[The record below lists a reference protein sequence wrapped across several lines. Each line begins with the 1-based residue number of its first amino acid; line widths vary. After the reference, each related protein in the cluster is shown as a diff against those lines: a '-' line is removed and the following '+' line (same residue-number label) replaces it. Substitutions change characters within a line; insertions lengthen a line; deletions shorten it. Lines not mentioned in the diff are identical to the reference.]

1 MVMLQQQLLMGCTK
15 QTLTEEAAVLTS
27 KLTPLR
33 NLINCMY
40 SNKTLPEF
48 CLDFPV
54 YSNDN
59 QSMIERIYL
68 QDGRNIFYFMF
79 FILF

>member
-1 MVMLQQQLLMGCTK
+1 MLQQQLLMGCTK

-33 NLINCMY
+33 NPINCMY
-40 SNKTLPEF
+40 SNKTLPGF

-54 YSNDN
+54 YSIDN
-59 QSMIERIYL
+59 QSMIEWIYL
-68 QDGRNIFYFMF
+68 K
-79 FILF
+79 

>member
-1 MVMLQQQLLMGCTK
+1 MGCTK

-48 CLDFPV
+48 CLGFHV
-54 YSNDN
+54 YSVDN